1 MQLSFMM
8 ALLALLLLL
17 PVVVRIWSRRNKP
30 RASWTLTGIAFG
42 CVVSPASLGLYAT
55 YFLGPAFIVTGL
67 IGLLSTLLHGSPGY
81 YVCLWIGC
89 IKPGTVVAGL
99 RNAVVE
105 LANALIWGLAYGGVG
120 AVLDWHLER
129 RRS

>member
-1 MQLSFMM
+1 MSAF
-8 ALLALLLLL
+8 LALLLLL
-17 PVVVRIWSRRNKP
+17 PVVIRIWSRRN
-30 RASWTLTGIAFG
+30 RAKTSWTLTGIAFG

-55 YFLGPAFIVTGL
+55 YFIGPAFILTGL
-67 IGLLSTLLHGSPGY
+67 VGLLSTLLHSAPGY

-89 IKPGTVVAGL
+89 IKPGTVVVGS

-120 AVLDWHLER
+120 AVLDWRLER
-129 RRS
+129 RRL